1 MNGQSLSWN
10 EAKRLSGDTFQRRA
24 LVVDGAAA
32 DRESLKGLLDSAGF
46 DVEVAAS
53 AREARDHLGR
63 STLLPDVVVLDPDLP
78 DSDGIELVRD
88 MAANGLTAIFVVS
101 AGEDEELADR
111 AYAAGA
117 TDFSYKPVVSRELLA
132 RLRKAVQDRRR
143 SGMEAAPTRL
153 ALNREE
159 RTCILEGK
167 TYSLTRH
174 ERDFLACLVDAPRH
188 FATYERLIAAVWGS
202 EHAVETQYLRVLAAQ
217 VRRKLENGRGGSP
230 LIQTVVGEG
239 MKLNN

>member
-1 MNGQSLSWN
+1 MNGQSLSLD

-24 LVVDGAAA
+24 LVIDGAGA
-32 DRESLKGLLDSAGF
+32 DRDSLKGLLDSAGF
-46 DVEVAAS
+46 EVAVAAS
-53 AREARDHLGR
+53 VGETRIYLSH
-63 STLLPDVVVLDPDLP
+63 STALPDVVVLDPDLP
-78 DSDGIELVRD
+78 DGDGIELVRD
-88 MAANGLTAIFVVS
+88 LATNGLAAIFVVS

-132 RLRKAVQDRRR
+132 RLRKAMQDRRR
-143 SGMEAAPTRL
+143 SVVDVLPTRL

-159 RTCILEGK
+159 RTCVLEGK

-202 EHAVETQYLRVLAAQ
+202 ERAVETQYLRVLAAQ
-217 VRRKLENGRGGSP
+217 VRRKLENGRGHAP